1 MLLYDGPKIKTTT
14 EDFVGRKERANESS
28 VGRHIPSGKAKAK
41 AKARQRVPLGNSAH
55 DIKCGV
61 SAIALMAKTQKGYL
75 AIRTEGEVPRAKFS
89 KTGAKIN
96 CNNGQERQLASQKM
110 KTDKASKNKG
120 G

>member
-1 MLLYDGPKIKTTT
+1 M
-14 EDFVGRKERANESS
+14 F
-28 VGRHIPSGKAKAK
+28 
-41 AKARQRVPLGNSAH
+41 PLGNSAH

-61 SAIALMAKTQKGYL
+61 SATALMAKTQKGYL